1 MSSKRRIGIAAA
13 VVAVAA
19 ITLFILLG
27 RDRRPQG
34 IFASG
39 TVEATEADLGFQV
52 AGRIERVAAREGDR
66 VEQGTELAALD
77 RSELSARRAAA
88 EAQVAAARAV
98 LNELER
104 GFRAEEVAQGR
115 AAFRA
120 AQENLDNVRSDYER
134 TQRLFDGGAVSQQ
147 LRDRQQTATELAQAE
162 YDRAIEQLRILE
174 SGPRQERI
182 AAQRATLAQAEAGLR
197 QIDAALEYAIVKAPF
212 AGVISV
218 KHREPGETVPAGS
231 PVLTIRNMDDRWV
244 RIYVRADEVGRI
256 SLGSDATITADSYPD
271 RSYAGRV
278 VFLSDEAEFT
288 PRNVQTTEE
297 RVKLVY
303 RVKVQIT
310 GDESFDLKPGLAADV
325 LIAEARR

>member
-1 MSSKRRIGIAAA
+1 MSNKRRIAIAATA
-13 VVAVAA
+13 VVVAA

-27 RDRRPQG
+27 RSRQPGG

-39 TVEATEADLGFQV
+39 TVEATEADLGFQT
-52 AGRIERVAAREGDR
+52 AGRIERVTAREGDR
-66 VEQGTELAALD
+66 VAQGTELAVLD
-77 RSELSARRAAA
+77 RSELSARRSAA
-88 EAQVAAARAV
+88 EAQVAAARAL

-115 AAFRA
+115 TAVRA

-147 LRDRQQTATELAQAE
+147 LRDRQQTALELAQAE
-162 YDRAIEQLRILE
+162 YDTALEQLRILE

-182 AAQRATLAQAEAGLR
+182 AAQRAALAQAEAGLR
-197 QIDAALEYAIVKAPF
+197 QIDAALEYAVIKAPF
-212 AGVISV
+212 AGIISV
-218 KHREPGETVPAGS
+218 KHREPGEAVPAGS

-244 RIYVRADEVGRI
+244 RIYVREDEVGRI

-271 RSYAGRV
+271 RSYSGHV
-278 VFLSDEAEFT
+278 VFLSSEAEFT
-288 PRNVQTTEE
+288 PRNVQTTAE

-310 GDESFDLKPGLAADV
+310 GDDSFDLKPGLAADV
-325 LIAEARR
+325 LIAEPQP